1 MIQPHG
7 VPLSESSLCV
17 EATTAAP
24 AATAAAV
31 LTEDE
36 VEVGV
41 VGGDVVPVAGPVVP
55 VAGAVVSV
63 VAVGVLTAGCVT
75 VVGGVVTVTAGFV
88 TVVGGFVTV
97 AGGVVTVVGG
107 AVVVTG
113 GVVAGTVGVDS
124 GGVGAVVVGVGVVD
138 VSAVTMGLATVGVGA
153 VAVDVRVTE
162 PAMSVL
168 VTRVPL
174 ADDPPPH
181 PARIPAETSASID
194 APSIRRQARRG
205 LDDVTGFSLASHSD
219 DQANARREPE
229 PRPRRVIPPDVHPAG
244 VILGATLRR

>member
-36 VEVGV
+36 VVVGV
-41 VGGDVVPVAGPVVP
+41 VGGDVVPVAPVVP
-55 VAGAVVSV
+55 VAGIV
-63 VAVGVLTAGCVT
+63 VAVAAGAVT
-75 VVGGVVTVTAGFV
+75 VVGGVVAVVAGFV
-88 TVVGGFVTV
+88 TVVGG
-97 AGGVVTVVGG
+97 VVS
-107 AVVVTG
+107 VTG
-113 GVVAGTVGVDS
+113 AVVAGTVGVDVVV
-124 GGVGAVVVGVGVVD
+124 VGAVVAGVVG
-138 VSAVTMGLATVGVGA
+138 VSAVTVGVDTVGAGA

-194 APSIRRQARRG
+194 APTTPRQARRG
-205 LDDVTGFSLASHSD
+205 LDDVTGFSFASRSHD
-219 DQANARREPE
+219 EANPPREPE
-229 PRPRRVIPPDVHPAG
+229 PRRLTVIWASSPNQCDPRSRPG
-244 VILGATLRR
+244 Q